1 MKTNKHANL
10 ELIVSRN
17 VKFCWQFA
25 IFSMLF
31 IASNRSGFA
40 QEAQAETEPAVAVT
54 AKTPEQKK
62 PKDGVMPIDRAW
74 EYSHYRVRVWI
85 CTDGTPE
92 TNGLRSHVRDEL
104 VAKAETVDRSAWE
117 LLVQDAPNPWNW
129 RFSNDLVNAT
139 KYPGIEKLQELEF
152 DDKLMIVSLKRSA
165 TGVRCEVREFD
176 LLAQQW
182 GSLLARNLV
191 QIEDIGQSVFELV
204 TTAFMPVAQVESADE
219 NNAAVLR
226 ARAVLSCIVSRL
238 DENGEWVAEPNVV
251 SPVYI
256 RDRDVFLPVLRRTDR
271 DGKLASLDPVPYT
284 FVTLDSVDGARI
296 DGHVQST
303 VRAPLSGR
311 RSKRLQKLAL
321 VIRPPNTSTVLKL
334 FSKDEK
340 GMVMEGIEIYS
351 RPPNADKD
359 ASSEF
364 LGKTDWRG
372 LITIPPSEDG
382 LRMIYLKR
390 GARALRKLPIVPGF
404 IPFLETDIA
413 NDEAR
418 LYAEG
423 VIEGINIELIDLVT
437 QRQVYEDDINKALDA
452 ADYNRARDIL
462 TKYNEL
468 PRASQIRAR
477 LSDEEAR
484 LRTRA
489 KDKKEI
495 DFINNMFSSLQ
506 TILST
511 YVGESKESEIRK
523 KIDRSQPTSADTPDS
538 GTPPVEQAP
547 QATTDEVR

>member
-1 MKTNKHANL
+1 MKITKQATPAL
-10 ELIVSRN
+10 
-17 VKFCWQFA
+17 
-25 IFSMLF
+25 IFSPSIKLWWRFVICTLF
-31 IASNRSGFA
+31 LLVNIQLGMA
-40 QEAQAETEPAVAVT
+40 QETQAETEPAAAAP

-62 PKDGVMPIDRAW
+62 PADGVMPIDRAW

-92 TNGLRSHVRDEL
+92 TNGLRGHVREEL

-117 LLVQDAPNPWNW
+117 LLVNDAPNPWNW

-152 DDKLMIVSLKRSA
+152 DDKLMIVSLKRST

-238 DENGEWVAEPNVV
+238 DENGEWVAETNLV

-256 RDRDVFLPVLRRTDR
+256 RDHDVFLPVLRRTDR

-359 ASSEF
+359 ASSEY

-495 DFINNMFSSLQ
+495 EFINNMFSSLQ

-523 KIDRSQPTSADTPDS
+523 KIDRSQPASADAPKADAFPT
-538 GTPPVEQAP
+538 EQAP
-547 QATTDEVR
+547 QATTTEIR

>member
-1 MKTNKHANL
+1 MKITKQATP
-10 ELIVSRN
+10 EMIVSPSTKLWWR
-17 VKFCWQFA
+17 FA
-25 IFSMLF
+25 LCMLF
-31 IASNRSGFA
+31 LLVNLQYGMA
-40 QEAQAETEPAVAVT
+40 QETQAETEPAAVAPT
-54 AKTPEQKK
+54 KTPEQKK
-62 PKDGVMPIDRAW
+62 PVDGVMPIDRAW

-92 TNGLRSHVRDEL
+92 TNGLRGHVREEL

-117 LLVQDAPNPWNW
+117 LLVNDAPNPWNW
-129 RFSNDLVNAT
+129 RFSNDLINAT

-238 DENGEWVAEPNVV
+238 DENGEWVAETNLV

-256 RDRDVFLPVLRRTDR
+256 RDHDVFLPVLRRTDR

-359 ASSEF
+359 ASSEY

-495 DFINNMFSSLQ
+495 EFINNMFSSLQ

-523 KIDRSQPTSADTPDS
+523 KIDRSQPASAD
-538 GTPPVEQAP
+538 AP
-547 QATTDEVR
+547 KSDVPTTE

>member
-1 MKTNKHANL
+1 MKITK
-10 ELIVSRN
+10 
-17 VKFCWQFA
+17 QA
-25 IFSMLF
+25 IAKVVQPPCASLF
-31 IASNRSGFA
+31 WRLVFYSLLFMVGSGSGFA
-40 QEAQAETEPAVAVT
+40 QETKTEADHAVATPV
-54 AKTPEQKK
+54 KVPEQKT
-62 PKDGVMPIDRAW
+62 PTDGVMPIDRAW

-92 TNGLRSHVRDEL
+92 TNGLRGHVRDEL
-104 VAKAETVDRSAWE
+104 IAKAETVDRSAWE
-117 LLVQDAPNPWNW
+117 LLVNDAPNPWNW

-139 KYPGIEKLQELEF
+139 KYPGVEKLSELAF

-165 TGVRCEVREFD
+165 TGIRCEVREFD

-182 GSLLARNLV
+182 GSLLARDLV

-204 TTAFMPVAQVESADE
+204 STAFMPVAQVESADE

-226 ARAVLSCIVSRL
+226 ARAVMSCIVSRL
-238 DENGEWVAEPNVV
+238 DENGDWVAEPNIS
-251 SPVYI
+251 SPVFI
-256 RDRDVFLPVLRRTDR
+256 QDHDVFLPVLRKTDR
-271 DGKLASLDPVPYT
+271 DGKLASPEPVPYT

-340 GMVMEGIEIYS
+340 GMVMEGIEVYS

-372 LITIPPSEDG
+372 LITIPPSDDG

-495 DFINNMFSSLQ
+495 EFINNMFSSLQ

-523 KIDRSQPTSADTPDS
+523 KIDRTQPASAEAPKQDAPSAEQTP
-538 GTPPVEQAP
+538 E
-547 QATTDEVR
+547 ATANEIR